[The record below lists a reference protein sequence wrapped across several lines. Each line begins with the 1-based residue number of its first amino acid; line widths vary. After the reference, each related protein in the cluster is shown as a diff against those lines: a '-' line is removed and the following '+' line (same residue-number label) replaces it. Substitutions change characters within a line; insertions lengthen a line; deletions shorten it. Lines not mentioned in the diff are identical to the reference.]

1 MNMILKNDG
10 GEESWV
16 PGKRRENAVLPCI
29 AARFEILGSL
39 KERKLEAETEEAW
52 QRWPAIPRVGL
63 GQTYGFIC
71 VFIK

>member
-1 MNMILKNDG
+1 MGTRKKTRKD
-10 GEESWV
+10 
-16 PGKRRENAVLPCI
+16 AALPCI

-39 KERKLEAETEEAW
+39 QGRKLEAETEEAW
-52 QRWPAIPRVGL
+52 QGCPAIPRVEL

>member
-1 MNMILKNDG
+1 MGTRKK
-10 GEESWV
+10 
-16 PGKRRENAVLPCI
+16 KRKDAALPCI

-39 KERKLEAETEEAW
+39 KERKLEAETKEVW
-52 QRWPAIPRVGL
+52 HSCPAIPRVEL